1 MTINAVE
8 RAANVERLVTRFERI
23 GASPTADGADASNR
37 SARYKSIPVAVCCA
51 AVVARAVRVIIAS
64 ARTYGSPFIRRSV
77 VIIGIWIGRRIISGR
92 IIITAIIRSH
102 IRPFRTSNHESCNDA
117 CANRQQEC
125 STAVHRFGFCYRLHQ
140 MFPFR
145 LSSDFPVSIPEPRLF
160 RAWELVKKDVG

>member
-1 MTINAVE
+1 ME
-8 RAANVERLVTRFERI
+8 CLVTRFERI
-23 GASPTADGADASNR
+23 GASTNSGPHRCVYR
-37 SARYKSIPVAVCCA
+37 SARYKSIPVAVRCA
-51 AVVARAVRVIIAS
+51 AVVTRSVRVIIAS
-64 ARTYGSPFIRRSV
+64 ARAYGSPFIRRPV

-125 STAVHRFGFCYRLHQ
+125 STAVHRFRFCYRFHQ

-145 LSSDFPVSIPEPRLF
+145 LSSDFPVSISSRSRACF

>member
-51 AVVARAVRVIIAS
+51 AVVAWAVRVIIAS

-77 VIIGIWIGRRIISGR
+77 VIIGIRIGRRIISGR

-125 STAVHRFGFCYRLHQ
+125 STAVHRFGFCYRFHQ

-145 LSSDFPVSIPEPRLF
+145 LSSDFPVSISEPGLF
-160 RAWELVKKDVG
+160 FPRGS